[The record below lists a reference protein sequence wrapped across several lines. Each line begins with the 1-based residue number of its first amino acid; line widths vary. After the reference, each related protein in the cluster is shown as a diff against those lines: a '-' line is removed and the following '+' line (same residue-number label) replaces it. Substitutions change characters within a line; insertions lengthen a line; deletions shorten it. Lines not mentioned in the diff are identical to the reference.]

1 MKPLNTSKLPSPAL
15 LALVMAGATLPAMAE
30 EHGFVEDA
38 QANLNLRNFYINRNY
53 TNPAYP
59 QGKAEEWTQNFIL
72 DAKSGFTQ
80 GTVGFGLDV
89 LGSFSQKLDGGKG
102 TGGTQLLPLDRDG
115 RPADNFGRL
124 DVAFKARISR
134 TELKVGE
141 WMPVLPIL
149 RSDDGRSLP
158 QTFRGGQLTSKE
170 IDGLTLY
177 GGQFQKNSPR
187 NDSSMT
193 DMFMNGRAGITSDRF
208 NFQGGEYSFN
218 DKRTMVGLWNAQLK
232 DIYRQQYVNL
242 VHSQPLG
249 DWTLG
254 ANLGFFYGKEDGSA
268 LAGDLENKT
277 WSGMFSAR
285 HGGNTF
291 YVGLQKL
298 TGDSAWM
305 RVNGTSGGTLA
316 NDSYNNSYDNAR
328 EKSWQLRHDYNFAAL
343 GIPGLTLMNRYI
355 SGDNVH
361 IGTVTDGKEWGRES
375 ELAYTVQSGALR
387 DLSVRWRN
395 SSLRKS
401 FSSNEFDENRLIVS
415 YPISLL

>member
-1 MKPLNTSKLPSPAL
+1 MKASPAPYAL
-15 LALVMAGATLPAMAE
+15 PGLIALALTGAALPAAAE
-30 EHGFVEDA
+30 EAGFVEGA
-38 QANLNLRNFYINRNY
+38 KVNLNLRNFYINRNF
-53 TNPAYP
+53 TNPTKA
-59 QGKAEEWTQNFIL
+59 QGKAEEWTQSFIL

-80 GTVGFGLDV
+80 GTVGFGMDV
-89 LGSFSQKLDGGKG
+89 LGLYSVKLDGGKG

-115 RPADNFGRL
+115 RPADNFGRTN
-124 DVAFKARISR
+124 VAFKAKFSQ
-134 TELKVGE
+134 TEVKVGE

-158 QTFRGGQLTSKE
+158 QTFRGGQITSKE

-177 GGQFQKNSPR
+177 GGQFRANSPR
-187 NDSSMT
+187 DDSSMS
-193 DMFMNGRAGITSDRF
+193 DMSMTGKAAFTSDRF
-208 NFQGGEYSFN
+208 NFQGGEYLFN
-218 DKRTMVGLWNAQLK
+218 DKRTQIGLWNAQLK
-232 DIYRQQYVNL
+232 DIYSQQYLNVL
-242 VHSQPLG
+242 HSQPLG

-268 LAGDLENKT
+268 RAGDLDNKT
-277 WSGMFSAR
+277 WYGMFSAKY
-285 HGGNTF
+285 GGNTF

-316 NDSYNNSYDNAR
+316 NDSYNASYDNAQER
-328 EKSWQLRHDYNFAAL
+328 SWQLRHDYNFAAA

-361 IGTVTDGKEWGRES
+361 TGAITDGKEWGRES
-375 ELAYTVQSGALR
+375 ELGYTVQSGTLK
-387 DLSVRWRN
+387 DLNVRWRN
-395 SSLRKS
+395 STMRRD
-401 FSSNEFDENRLIVS
+401 FSNNEFDENRLIVS